1 VRLSCGGIEG
11 TAPMILNLAAK
22 AGRGLSK
29 EAGKQPVRFMFLHVF
44 EPLRSGPPLRAQF
57 PLLDAAPGCRE

>member
-1 VRLSCGGIEG
+1 MRRLEG
-11 TAPMILNLAAK
+11 TAPMILSLAGK

-29 EAGKQPVRFMFLHVF
+29 EAGNQLVGFMFLHVF

-57 PLLDAAPGCRE
+57 PLPDAAPGCRE